1 MKIAFIGQ
9 KGIPAKFGGVE
20 KHVEDLATHLAKM
33 GHEVY
38 VYTRPNFTDKNLS
51 SFEGVNLIS
60 LPSIPTK
67 HLDAISHTFLA
78 CFDAY
83 SRDYDVIHFHSI
95 GPSSLI
101 LLMKFLRPDVPVIAT
116 FHSMCYHHKKWN
128 WLAKLYLQVGEFM
141 LCNFADK
148 VITISEI
155 LKKYVKDV
163 YSVNTSIIPNGVVIR
178 EQEEAR
184 EITKWGLEKD
194 SYLLLVSRF
203 IRHKGIHYAIKAY
216 KEIKTDKKLVIA
228 GDGVFTDK
236 YVNELKDLAGDNP
249 NIIFTGNQ
257 TGNALAELYSN
268 AYLFIQP
275 SEQEGLSIA
284 ILEAMSYEKAVL
296 ASDISEN
303 YEALA
308 ETGFYFRTQDYL
320 DLKEKLVNLLEMP
333 DLVEIK
339 AGEAKARVKEYFGWQ
354 GITQKI
360 YKVYEQTLFDYKNT
374 IRVFLRIKI
383 ISGFFLKIGRTLA
396 RVFSLKCR
404 ILFNII
410 SLR

>member
-20 KHVEDLATHLAKM
+20 KHVDDLAVHLAQA
-33 GHEVY
+33 GHDVY
-38 VYTRPNFTDKNLS
+38 VYTRANYTENDLHQYK
-51 SFEGVNLIS
+51 GVNLIS

-83 SRDYDVIHFHSI
+83 RREYDLIHFHSI

-101 LLMKFLRPDVPVIAT
+101 LLMKFLRPNLPIVAT

-163 YSVNTSIIPNGVVIR
+163 YSVNSACIPNGVVIR
-178 EQEEAR
+178 DQKEAQE
-184 EITKWGLEKD
+184 IIKWGLEKD

-203 IRHKGIHYAIKAY
+203 IPHKGIHYAISAY
-216 KEIKTDKKLVIA
+216 QELNTDKKLVIA

-236 YVNELKDLAGDNP
+236 YVNELKELAGNDS

-284 ILEAMSYEKAVL
+284 LLEAMSYKKAVL
-296 ASDISEN
+296 ASDIPEN
-303 YEALA
+303 YEALGDA
-308 ETGFYFRTQDYL
+308 GFYFRTKDVD
-320 DLKEKLVNLLEMP
+320 DLKEKLDNLLCMP
-333 DLVEIK
+333 DLVDIK
-339 AGEAKARVKEYFGWQ
+339 AREAKIRVKEYFGWA
-354 GITQKI
+354 GITEKIIKI
-360 YKVYEQTLFDYKNT
+360 YEMEIVNYRNSVF
-374 IRVFLRIKI
+374 IFLRLRMLKDL
-383 ISGFFLKIGRTLA
+383 FLKIVRSINRVLQVKSRTLFN
-396 RVFSLKCR
+396 V
-404 ILFNII
+404 LFVK
-410 SLR
+410 